1 MYKGFFIE
9 LALRLL
15 SLRSEA
21 ILVSMLGLVFLV
33 LQVDDS
39 RAQNITR
46 CDELAA
52 FPYDPQRIANG
63 VYDEDMDIQT
73 AINSCEQ
80 AISAEPNN
88 PRLQFQLGRAYWVA
102 DQEDKAIELFRRS
115 ADGGDYAASYAFLG
129 MAYEYGFAT
138 GTPETQLARS
148 LYQIALDLGFDL
160 AKDLI
165 AALPDD
171 RPMVDPSGAYE
182 VDFSG
187 YYQPQ
192 ILQNIYEENFDELN
206 DEPLKVVFYLRGMYD
221 FFKQEVNWFDLKCA
235 HLHDTRL
242 TQKVVRN
249 LMGASPQTAVSGA
262 NAIVEQVLSQ
272 IQGKL
277 QTGDLAGLV
286 TGYMEMQILP
296 DEGKRDAG
304 HLVSDHDNNCE
315 ANTIKRLYKNAQYY
329 FLREMTL
336 L

>member
-1 MYKGFFIE
+1 MR
-9 LALRLL
+9 ALTAMVQIILL
-15 SLRSEA
+15 STS
-21 ILVSMLGLVFLV
+21 IPVF
-33 LQVDDS
+33 
-39 RAQNITR
+39 ANTPNR
-46 CDELAA
+46 CDFLAA
-52 FPYDPQRIANG
+52 HPDDPNAIAAG
-63 VYDEDMDIQT
+63 VPDGTIDLGT
-73 AINSCEQ
+73 AVQACEQ
-80 AISAEPNN
+80 ALNSEPDN
-88 PRLQFQLGRAYWVA
+88 PRLQFQLGRAYWEA
-102 DQEDKAIELFRRS
+102 DRDDEAVDMFRR
-115 ADGGDYAASYAFLG
+115 AAVGGDYAAAYAFLG
-129 MAYEYGFAT
+129 IAYEYGYAT
-138 GTPETQLARS
+138 GSPETELARS
-148 LYQIALDLGFDL
+148 LYLVAIERGFQPAEDLL
-160 AKDLI
+160 ASLAPDQPMNQPPS
-165 AALPDD
+165 AAQ
-171 RPMVDPSGAYE
+171 

-192 ILQNIYEENFDELN
+192 ILQNIYEERFDELN

-272 IQGKL
+272 VQGKL
-277 QTGDLAGLV
+277 QAGDLAGLV

-315 ANTIKRLYKNAQYY
+315 ADTIKRLYKNAQYY